1 MTTIF
6 FVHLFNDY
14 SGSPR
19 VLRDAIDAVQD
30 ECEGDVHII
39 SSATPGFLSEAG
51 RYHVVPYRPHDNK
64 YIQLARYI
72 VSQAIVFVLLSYLL
86 IKERLKG
93 NSTIVLVNTLL
104 PFGGAI
110 AGKLLAHRTIVYIH
124 ETHIRPRVLMSFL
137 SMIADWCADQA
148 LYVSRYVQQ
157 AVDLKKPLN
166 HIVYNGLRCDFKIPD
181 LQPMKKFEGKNVLFV
196 GSLKAYKGIF
206 TFVSLA
212 RRLPNVNFIA
222 LLNAS
227 EVDFKKFQN
236 EIIDIPNFSAYCSP
250 ENINDFF
257 ANAFMVVN
265 LSDPN
270 RWIETFGLTLLEG
283 MSFGAPV
290 IAPPYGG
297 PVELVNNK
305 VGRLIDPS
313 NQDEITTFI
322 SELSIDFERWN
333 TLSKNCFHHAA
344 AFSSDN
350 YKKNILSIIR
360 YTSK

>member
-19 VLRDAIDAVQD
+19 VLRDAIDAIQD
-30 ECEGDVHII
+30 ECESDVHII
-39 SSATPGFLSEAG
+39 SSDTSGFLSEAG
-51 RYHVVPYRPHDNK
+51 RYHVVPYHPHDNK
-64 YIQLARYI
+64 YMQLFRYI
-72 VSQAIVFVLLSYLL
+72 VSQIVTFVLLSYLL
-86 IKERLKG
+86 IRERLKG
-93 NSTIVLVNTLL
+93 NTTIVLVNTLL

-110 AGKLLAHRTIVYIH
+110 AAKLLARRTIIYIH

-157 AVDLKKPLN
+157 TVDLKKTLN
-166 HIVYNGLRCDFKIPD
+166 NVVYNGLRRDFKVPE
-181 LQPMKKFEGKNVLFV
+181 LQPMMKFEGKKVLFV

-212 RRLPNVNFIA
+212 KRLPTVNFIA
-222 LLNAS
+222 LLNTS
-227 EVDFKKFQN
+227 ESSFKKFQD
-236 EIIDIPNFSAYCSP
+236 EIIDIPNFSAYRSP

-265 LSDPN
+265 LSNPTQ
-270 RWIETFGLTLLEG
+270 WVETFGLTLLEG

-297 PVELVNNK
+297 PVELVNDE
-305 VGRLIDPS
+305 VGRLIEPS
-313 NQDEITTFI
+313 NLDEITAFI

-333 TLSKNCFHHAA
+333 ILSKNCLRHAT

-350 YKKNILSIIR
+350 YKKNILNIIR
-360 YTSK
+360 NI